1 MATTNEILNSAR
13 TQHASTTAIV
23 PQALVDA
30 VGLNIDHIAAVSTAT
45 RFQNCTTC
53 LVPMEL
59 IGQGLECPVCHGIVQ
74 VYGDIKDCS
83 EDAVGII
90 KTSYGGRN
98 TFQSNGGNKPQRK
111 QTLAQL
117 VRFNE
122 DYTGI
127 KFPLSAL
134 ESTADTYNDLQKT
147 NIDIYDTAGNV
158 IGSKKFVKRSNIKD
172 EIIGAILYQ
181 ELIKRGCSRKR
192 KDIAEFMQLQSNGI
206 SRGETILRELAP
218 ASGITLSVNAD
229 PSSDFPKRYL
239 TALDLYK
246 TDEYGDVTAESE
258 ANLAFVTMIVSLAT
272 KHRIAW
278 NSIQSSKTVGAI
290 ALLVAARKLDIDGTK
305 ISEACDGVRKNT
317 FTKFTKEVTNHKELF
332 QPAYDLLQ

>member
-1 MATTNEILNSAR
+1 MSSVNEILNSAR
-13 TQHASTTAIV
+13 SAHAASTAEV

-30 VGLNIDHIAAVSTAT
+30 VGLNIDHIAAVSTAA
-45 RFQNCTTC
+45 RFQNCAVC

-59 IGQGLECPVCHGIVQ
+59 IGQGLECPVCHCIVQ

-98 TFQSNGGNKPQRK
+98 TFQSNGGSKPQRK

-122 DYTGI
+122 DYAGI

-147 NIDIYDTAGNV
+147 NIDVYDPAGNV
-158 IGSKKFVKRSNIKD
+158 VGAKKFVKRSNIKD

-218 ASGITLSVNAD
+218 TSGIALSVNAD
-229 PSSDFPKRYL
+229 PSADFPKRYL

-246 TDEYGDVTAESE
+246 TDEYGDVTPESE
-258 ANLAFVTMIVSLAT
+258 ANLAFVTTVVNIAT
-272 KHRIAW
+272 KYRIAW

-317 FTKFTKEVTNHKELF
+317 FTKFTKEVNANKELF
-332 QPAYDLLQ
+332 QTAYDLLQ